1 LACAP
6 DQRQRDDRAERT
18 TQQGGIH
25 VRSSPYE
32 TAYAAVMMR
41 AANAAE
47 IGALVGG
54 KRLK

>member
-1 LACAP
+1 M
-6 DQRQRDDRAERT
+6 
-18 TQQGGIH
+18 I
-25 VRSSPYE
+25 E

-47 IGALVGG
+47 IGALIGG